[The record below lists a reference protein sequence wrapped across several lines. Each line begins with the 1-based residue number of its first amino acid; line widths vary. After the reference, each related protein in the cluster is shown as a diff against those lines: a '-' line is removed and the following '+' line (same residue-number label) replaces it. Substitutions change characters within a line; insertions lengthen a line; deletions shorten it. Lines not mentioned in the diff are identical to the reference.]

1 MIRSDSKVM
10 IRVQQKS
17 TATVINFNEIVARA
31 HTREGTEYKSSHER
45 TRGWGRMEREGGK
58 GGDALARIFIFIFR
72 LSEHRVVACSRTAHL
87 SACHSATANPGNE
100 LKWVWNNRGVGPV
113 PRQLERGGRVP
124 RAREGTADNA
134 KGRGRER
141 ERKGTRSSR
150 ESKDADARIKGKWTA
165 DVEGLCGYE

>member
-1 MIRSDSKVM
+1 M
-10 IRVQQKS
+10 IRVRQKS

-31 HTREGTEYKSSHER
+31 HTREGTKYKSSHER
-45 TRGWGRMEREGGK
+45 TRGRGAK

-113 PRQLERGGRVP
+113 PRRLERRGRVP

-141 ERKGTRSSR
+141 EREGTRSSR
-150 ESKDADARIKGKWTA
+150 ESKDADARIKGRRA

>member
-1 MIRSDSKVM
+1 M

-31 HTREGTEYKSSHER
+31 HTREGNEIQEQSRTNAKSA
-45 TRGWGRMEREGGK
+45 GGGFGGK
-58 GGDALARIFIFIFR
+58 GGNALARIFIFIFR

-124 RAREGTADNA
+124 RAREGTANNA

-141 ERKGTRSSR
+141 EREGTRSSR
-150 ESKDADARIKGKWTA
+150 ESKDVRIKGRRAT

>member
-1 MIRSDSKVM
+1 M
-10 IRVQQKS
+10 IRVRQKS

-31 HTREGTEYKSSHER
+31 HTHEGTKYKSSHER
-45 TRGWGRMEREGGK
+45 EGNGEKGWERGGEREETPSREFSYLYSGFPS
-58 GGDALARIFIFIFR
+58 I
-72 LSEHRVVACSRTAHL
+72 VACSRTAHL

-113 PRQLERGGRVP
+113 PRRLERRGRVP

-134 KGRGRER
+134 KGRRRER
-141 ERKGTRSSR
+141 EREGTRSSR
-150 ESKDADARIKGKWTA
+150 ESKDARIKGRQA